1 MWNQPARVSTGITN
15 IYPRAPHRQVHRVRV
30 RFTHRVFAARPELD
44 RVAGRKLPRSA
55 SKASG
60 TKKGR
65 EHERE
70 QDAPVGGRVV
80 EEMSV
85 RALFIEFFI
94 VIILAVSHSPRD
106 RRAQRQAED
115 DRQRERDC
123 SKGNAAEVQ
132 V

>member
-1 MWNQPARVSTGITN
+1 MFIHG
-15 IYPRAPHRQVHRVRV
+15 HRQVHRVRA

-44 RVAGRKLPRSA
+44 RVAGRGLPRSA

-65 EHERE
+65 EHEHE

-115 DRQRERDC
+115 DRQRERERG
-123 SKGNAAEVQ
+123 KRNTPEVQ

>member
-1 MWNQPARVSTGITN
+1 MYNPPSCPRKYRKLIFIHGHRRKFDSLPAGSS
-15 IYPRAPHRQVHRVRV
+15 AW
-30 RFTHRVFAARPELD
+30 FTHRILAARPELD
-44 RVAGRKLPRSA
+44 GVAGRRLPRSA
-55 SKASG
+55 SKPRG

-65 EHERE
+65 EHECE

-115 DRQRERDC
+115 DRQRDRHCGMCLD
-123 SKGNAAEVQ
+123 
-132 V
+132 

>member
-1 MWNQPARVSTGITN
+1 MTW
-15 IYPRAPHRQVHRVRV
+15 
-30 RFTHRVFAARPELD
+30 PELD
-44 RVAGRKLPRSA
+44 GVAGRRLPRSA

-85 RALFIEFFI
+85 RALFIEVFI
-94 VIILAVSHSPRD
+94 VIIRAVGHSPRD

-123 SKGNAAEVQ
+123 GKGNAAEMQ

>member
-1 MWNQPARVSTGITN
+1 MEFQ
-15 IYPRAPHRQVHRVRV
+15 
-30 RFTHRVFAARPELD
+30 AARPESTA
-44 RVAGRKLPRSA
+44 RRRTGAFLPARN
-55 SKASG
+55 
-60 TKKGR
+60 KKGR

-80 EEMSV
+80 EETSV
-85 RALFIEFFI
+85 RALFFEHFI

-115 DRQRERDC
+115 DRQRERDRG
-123 SKGNAAEVQ
+123 KGNAAEMQ